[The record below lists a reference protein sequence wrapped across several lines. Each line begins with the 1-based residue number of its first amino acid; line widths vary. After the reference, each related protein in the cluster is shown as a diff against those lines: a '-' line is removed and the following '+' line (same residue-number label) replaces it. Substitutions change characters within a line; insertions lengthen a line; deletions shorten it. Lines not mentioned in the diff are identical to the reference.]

1 MRLHAIRSY
10 AELKTE
16 LLTAVNYALKNIER
30 DELEQARIYLDKTLQ
45 TLSIMRKH
53 RNKVIH
59 GIYKEGEHEQKT
71 SS

>member
-30 DELEQARIYLDKTLQ
+30 DELEQARIYLGQDSTN
-45 TLSIMRKH
+45 IVY
-53 RNKVIH
+53 NA
-59 GIYKEGEHEQKT
+59 KT
-71 SS
+71 SQQSYSRYLQGRRT